1 MARLSAC
8 YFHQDP
14 SSASREPPG
23 EIWKRFPNDGAG
35 SMCSSF
41 RFADSL
47 QRLLQGALETFLTP
61 NRSGD
66 MHSTAAG
73 HILNNKKNANCLIFV
88 CYKFS
93 GERRESLKPVPA
105 RPVSVS
111 VF

>member
-8 YFHQDP
+8 YFLQDP

-66 MHSTAAG
+66 MHSSAA
-73 HILNNKKNANCLIFV
+73 HA
-88 CYKFS
+88 
-93 GERRESLKPVPA
+93 E
-105 RPVSVS
+105 
-111 VF
+111 